1 MLKVIKKK
9 DYAST
14 LVALNSLIGTTVHP
28 TVDNKENRK
37 CSTNLSAMEKFLKL
51 NSTDV
56 LKIILMFLA
65 FFVEYYSYCRNKRKR
80 FNFKLL

>member
-37 CSTNLSAMEKFLKL
+37 CSTNLNAMEKFLKL

-56 LKIILMFLA
+56 LKIILK
-65 FFVEYYSYCRNKRKR
+65 FFS
-80 FNFKLL
+80 LLR